1 MVFETMISSETK
13 PPTDLSYE
21 ELKQHLDAA
30 EASLR
35 QCKNLAAAGR
45 FAGAV
50 MHEVNNP
57 LEALSNL
64 IYLAKILPGASYELI
79 SYLELAEAQVK
90 IIGSI
95 TRKTLRYFRQHAVPS
110 ECDIGEIAKSA
121 LQIHAARIR
130 KQKIEV
136 CEQIEGSATSKV
148 VAGEIL
154 QVISNLILNA
164 MDALPPK
171 NAILRIRVRPR
182 GRYVVVLVADN
193 GCGINQAVLKTL
205 FQPNQTS
212 KQDGTGF
219 GLWLSKEIM
228 CRCDGQ
234 ILVRTCV
241 KQERS
246 GTSFC
251 LRLPRYNG

>member
-1 MVFETMISSETK
+1 MLSPETK
-13 PPTDLSYE
+13 AQSHLSYQD
-21 ELKQHLDAA
+21 LQQRLQAA
-30 EASLR
+30 EADLQKCRS
-35 QCKNLAAAGR
+35 LAAAGR

-64 IYLAKILPGASYELI
+64 IYLAKIHPAASYELI
-79 SYLELAEAQVK
+79 SYLELAEAQLK
-90 IIGSI
+90 IIGSV
-95 TRKTLRYFRQHAVPS
+95 TRKTLSYFQQHAMSS
-110 ECDIGEIAKSA
+110 ECDIGEIAASA
-121 LQIHAARIR
+121 LQIHATRIR

-136 CEQIEGSATSKV
+136 CEQIDGPATSRV

-164 MDALPPK
+164 MDALPPEG
-171 NAILRIRVRPR
+171 AVLSIRVKPR
-182 GRYVVVLVADN
+182 GRHVIVLVADN
-193 GCGINQAVLKTL
+193 GCGIDQAVMKTL
-205 FQPNQTS
+205 FQCNQTS
-212 KQDGTGF
+212 KKEGTGF
-219 GLWLSKEIM
+219 GLWLSNEIVG
-228 CRCDGQ
+228 RCGGQ

-251 LRLPRYNG
+251 LRLPRYDC

>member
-1 MVFETMISSETK
+1 MGLRKMLSPETK
-13 PPTDLSYE
+13 AQGNLSYQD
-21 ELKQHLDAA
+21 LQQRLQAA
-30 EASLR
+30 EAGLQKGRS
-35 QCKNLAAAGR
+35 LAAAGR

-64 IYLAKILPGASYELI
+64 IYLAKIHPAASYELI

-90 IIGSI
+90 IIGSVA
-95 TRKTLRYFRQHAVPS
+95 RKTLRYFRQQAVSS
-110 ECDIGEIAKSA
+110 ECDIGEIAESA

-136 CEQIEGSATSKV
+136 CEQIDGSATSKV

-182 GRYVVVLVADN
+182 GRHVVVLVADN
-193 GCGINQAVLKTL
+193 G
-205 FQPNQTS
+205 
-212 KQDGTGF
+212 
-219 GLWLSKEIM
+219 
-228 CRCDGQ
+228 
-234 ILVRTCV
+234 
-241 KQERS
+241 
-246 GTSFC
+246 
-251 LRLPRYNG
+251 